1 MAPPFIS
8 VVALYGPK
16 AEPFRSLI
24 TEVQGMIRSHVGGE
38 LFQPYTLEQV
48 HATLISLDGVREP
61 DNPDNTLLNANFLTR
76 AGERRLM
83 DIDQAMEI
91 LTTFFTTP
99 LQVRIGGYLPG
110 DPVPFLSRGQHL
122 YDRTFSVQGDAF
134 VLLGWPTS
142 PGLPL
147 NTLRRNLNAAG
158 ILHRYHQ
165 GPEDIDGDMHIVLG
179 HHSGVPTEAL
189 DQAVHAIR
197 DMLAASP
204 ITFDIAVSDVRVIAA
219 DSPTLVPVLL
229 ADPIPVEADIVKA
242 FIGTQEG

>member
-24 TEVQGMIRSHVGGE
+24 TEVQRMIRSHVGDE
-38 LFQPYTLEQV
+38 LFSPYALEQV

-61 DNPDNTLLNANFLTR
+61 DSPGSAVLNANFLTR

-91 LTTFFTTP
+91 LTTFFATP
-99 LQVRIGGYLPG
+99 LPVRIGGYRRD

-122 YDRTFSVQGDAF
+122 HDRTFSVQGDAF

-147 NTLRRNLNAAG
+147 NALRRELNSAG
-158 ILHRYHQ
+158 ILHSYHQ
-165 GPEDIDGDMHIVLG
+165 RPQDIDGDMHIVLG
-179 HHSGVPTEAL
+179 HHSGAPKEAL

-197 DMLAASP
+197 DMLAVHP
-204 ITFDIAVSDVRVIAA
+204 VTFDIALSDVRVIAA
-219 DSPTLVPVLL
+219 NSPTLIPVLL
-229 ADPIPVEADIVKA
+229 ADPIPVEADTVTA
-242 FIGTQEG
+242 FIGTQES